1 MLGYG
6 QNPCLAGALVG
17 HPVHGR
23 GTVLYKFGDIRM
35 VEFQNKFDKT
45 FDEMTEE
52 ERLEVCGWGDDVV
65 GMTWTETH
73 SRFVPVAQLK
83 LFAQTSKNE

>member
-17 HPVHGR
+17 HSVHGR

-35 VEFQNKFDKT
+35 VEFKNPVDKT
-45 FDEMTEE
+45 FEEMDED
-52 ERLEVCGWGDDVV
+52 ERRFACSWGDDVV